1 MRRIDAMS
9 SNNVTASI
17 EVVEANDDEAWAQW
31 EDSVPFHDSQ
41 FPPDGSTLALATPG
55 EDTSDVP
62 DLLSMDPFA
71 SVTKN
76 SG

>member
-1 MRRIDAMS
+1 MS
-9 SNNVTASI
+9 SNDAPLSI

-31 EDSVPFHDSQ
+31 EDSVSFQDSQ
-41 FPPDGSTLALATPG
+41 FFSGGELAAPVSPAQAWVEAGT
-55 EDTSDVP
+55 
-62 DLLSMDPFA
+62 MDPFA